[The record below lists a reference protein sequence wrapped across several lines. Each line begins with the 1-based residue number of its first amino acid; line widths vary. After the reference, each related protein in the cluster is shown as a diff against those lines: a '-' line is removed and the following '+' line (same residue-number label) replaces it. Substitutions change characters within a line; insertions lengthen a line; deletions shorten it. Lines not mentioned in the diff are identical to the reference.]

1 MDEHFQT
8 TDFWELSK
16 SSNQISVVKSSKN
29 TPRKNLQSTTQ
40 LLIIDWDKTKP

>member
-16 SSNQISVVKSSKN
+16 SSNQISVVKTFDSKVVKILHEKFAKYDATVN
-29 TPRKNLQSTTQ
+29 NRLG
-40 LLIIDWDKTKP
+40 